1 MTPSILDIRSLL
13 DIKSEQDFN
22 EKSLNLFRFQSER
35 CEAYNMYL
43 KLLNVDVSNVNTIKQ
58 IPYLPIEVFKTR
70 KVQVGKGDSAL
81 VFCSSG
87 TTGEMKSKHYVKDPS
102 IYELTFTKG
111 FNHFYGSPQNYVI
124 LALLPSYLQHGDSSL
139 VYMTDH
145 LIKQSKNELSGFYLD
160 EYDQL
165 AEVLQHCTD
174 QQLPT
179 IFLGVTYALIEFA
192 ELHPMNLGDVIV
204 METGG
209 MKGRRNEMIRKEVHT
224 LLKKRFNVQ
233 KIHSEYGMT
242 ELLSQA
248 YSSGDGIFH
257 TPPWMKIS
265 FRENTDPVY
274 SNFSLTSGIMNVI
287 DLANV
292 NSCSFIATQDL
303 GKLHSGGIDILG
315 RTDNSDIRGC
325 SQLTI

>member
-22 EKSLNLFRFQSER
+22 EKSLNLFRFQAKR
-35 CEAYNMYL
+35 CEAYKMYL
-43 KLLNVDVSNVNTIKQ
+43 KLLNVDINEVSSIEK
-58 IPYLPIEVFKTR
+58 IPYLPIEIFKSR
-70 KVQVGKGDSAL
+70 KVQIGNVDSPL
-81 VFCSSG
+81 VFKSSG
-87 TTGEMKSKHYVKDPS
+87 TTDAIRSKHFVKDPS
-102 IYELTFTKG
+102 VYELAFTKG
-111 FNHFYGSPQNYVI
+111 FNHFYGSAEKYVF
-124 LALLPSYLQHGDSSL
+124 LGLLPSYLQKGESSL

-145 LIKQSKNELSGFYLD
+145 LIRQSKNKLSGFYLD
-160 EYDQL
+160 EYDKL
-165 AEVLQHCTD
+165 TEVLQQCMG

-179 IFLGVTYALIEFA
+179 ILLGVTYALIEFA
-192 ELHPMNLGDVIV
+192 ETHPMDLGDIIV

-209 MKGRRNEMIRKEVHT
+209 MKGRRKEMIRNEVHS
-224 LLKKRFNVQ
+224 LLKDRFNLREV
-233 KIHSEYGMT
+233 HSEYGMT

-248 YSSGDGIFH
+248 YSNGGGVFH

-274 SNFSLTSGIMNVI
+274 SNFSLSSGIMNVI

-303 GKLHSGGIDILG
+303 GKLNCGGIEILG